1 MKQISKTLRL
11 LLAVSIAACCTA
23 VTAFAAQ
30 QPCIVLKASGARNQ
44 YTLRLDTFSSDFE
57 SVQFDIVIDGQVEVP
72 RVEWRDDSPAH
83 YQEITTATRGGDTVL
98 TVSIDRLRPIANS
111 NSVELAD
118 ITFSKSLS
126 ASAFSAGEEM
136 VALDK
141 NQDKTVYHDPA
152 ISVRS
157 RTYESSDDS
166 SDTLRWG
173 DVSGSTT
180 QIGGRKALTV
190 RVRSGEVVS
199 QDIFRQAAEDGLL
212 LVLDY
217 GDYRWTFDTAK
228 GVSIPDSQLYYDF
241 AVDQIN
247 YRNLSAAVS
256 ETDLVQLET
265 AHSGALPCEGVLS
278 WPVGTE
284 QAGATAYLSF
294 YNENLTRLDYRATLQ
309 VTGDG
314 MAELPLSRGG
324 KYVVSS
330 RNFWSQP
337 DTIPTGSTQPPQ
349 EVPEVTVPP
358 EDQVTAPAEPP
369 EPEEPESAS
378 SLPPE
383 ALEPDGEGG
392 KMPGW
397 VLPLV
402 GALVLLVGGGA
413 LAYQL
418 WTGKNNDIQI

>member
-126 ASAFSAGEEM
+126 ASAFSAGDEM

-247 YRNLSAAVS
+247 YRNLSAAVA

-278 WPVGTE
+278 WPLGTE

-294 YNENLTRLDYRATLQ
+294 YNENLTRLDRK
-309 VTGDG
+309 
-314 MAELPLSRGG
+314 S
-324 KYVVSS
+324 VV
-330 RNFWSQP
+330 
-337 DTIPTGSTQPPQ
+337 
-349 EVPEVTVPP
+349 
-358 EDQVTAPAEPP
+358 
-369 EPEEPESAS
+369 
-378 SLPPE
+378 
-383 ALEPDGEGG
+383 
-392 KMPGW
+392 
-397 VLPLV
+397 
-402 GALVLLVGGGA
+402 
-413 LAYQL
+413 
-418 WTGKNNDIQI
+418 